1 MYFKINSFFRKEHN
15 QYINLRNKTIR
26 MLCGYEAFEDV
37 EDTELAWTDDQ
48 ILNRIQSLVDYRH
61 REYLRQP
68 TEPDVGTTSQEK
80 VRERLDKWRRW
91 ALNNVS

>member
-1 MYFKINSFFRKEHN
+1 MSFKINSFFKKENN

-26 MLCGYEAFEDV
+26 ILCSYEACEDV

-61 REYLRQP
+61 REYLRQQ
-68 TEPDVGTTSQEK
+68 TEPEE

>member
-1 MYFKINSFFRKEHN
+1 MYFKINSFFKKENN

-48 ILNRIQSLVDYRH
+48 ILNRIQVLVDYH
-61 REYLRQP
+61 REERIRLSV
-68 TEPDVGTTSQEK
+68 EPKEVK
-80 VRERLDKWRRW
+80 ERLDKWRRW
-91 ALNNVS
+91 ALNNIS